1 MGSKLYRLPSARSLA
16 VFEDAAR
23 TLNFSATARN
33 LGVTQAAVSKQ
44 IQQLEAQ
51 WELRLFVRSTRGLVL
66 TAIGRR
72 LHDAVSVGLNHIA
85 AAIEDV
91 RPRSNDGRV
100 TITTT
105 IALASVWLMPRIA
118 RFRAEHADSDI
129 RLIATDEVLDL
140 AAEGIDVGLRYGK
153 EPWPGVNAAHLFDIS
168 LFPVASPSYLSGL
181 EPLRC
186 VSDLAGATLLHMD
199 EPNSMDADWGVWFDA
214 VGATSL
220 KPRGELRFNNYP
232 LLVQAAVSG
241 QGIAL
246 GWGHLVDDFL
256 ANGTLVQ
263 CFPIRRP
270 LTPAFFLVTPIE
282 AQPRPEV
289 AAFIR
294 WMQAETAKM
303 REE

>member
-16 VFEDAAR
+16 IFEDAAR

-51 WELRLFVRSTRGLVL
+51 WDMTLFVRNARGLVL

-72 LHDAVSVGLNHIA
+72 LHDAVSIGLNHIA
-85 AAIEDV
+85 AAVEEA
-91 RPRSNDGRV
+91 RPRSNDRRV

-118 RFRAEHADSDI
+118 RFRSEHPDSDI
-129 RLIATDEVLDL
+129 RLIATDEILDL
-140 AAEGIDVGLRYGK
+140 GAEGIDVGLRYGK
-153 EPWPGVNAAHLFDIS
+153 GPWPGVNAAHLFDIS
-168 LFPVASPSYLSGL
+168 LFPVASPNYLSGL

-186 VSDLAGATLLHMD
+186 VGDLARATLLHMD

-214 VGATSL
+214 VGADSL

-246 GWGHLVDDFL
+246 GWGHVVDDFL
-256 ANGTLVQ
+256 ANGSLVQ
-263 CFPIRRP
+263 CFPISRP
-270 LTPAFFLVTPIE
+270 LTPAFFLVTPVD
-282 AQPRPEV
+282 APPRLEV
-289 AAFIR
+289 AAFTQ
-294 WMQAETAKM
+294 WMQRETAHM